1 MCCVELLQIEQHT
14 IIDRNKSGK
23 KVYDLGFVVVVGLE
37 SGEWEDEK
45 IGMKIRLHGFRSY
58 QEKVALF
65 FFFGASHISGI
76 RRFVSFLYIASE

>member
-58 QEKVALF
+58 QEKVVLF
-65 FFFGASHISGI
+65 FLEQAIYLESGDLC
-76 RRFVSFLYIASE
+76 RFYT

>member
-1 MCCVELLQIEQHT
+1 M
-14 IIDRNKSGK
+14 
-23 KVYDLGFVVVVGLE
+23 VVGLE

-45 IGMKIRLHGFRSY
+45 IGMKIRLHRFRSY
-58 QEKVALF
+58 QEKVVIC